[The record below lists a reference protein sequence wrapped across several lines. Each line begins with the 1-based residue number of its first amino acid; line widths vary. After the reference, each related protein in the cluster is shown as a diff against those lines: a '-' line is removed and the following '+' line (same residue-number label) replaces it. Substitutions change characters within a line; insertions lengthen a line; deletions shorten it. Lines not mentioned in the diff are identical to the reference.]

1 MENVCGNKI
10 YSKEL
15 VKNPEKVKIIENVDD
30 LNSVSIENGSS
41 IQAIAFN
48 RRFILLPLIM
58 IIILIFSFLLYNY
71 LLNFIQLLIIQL
83 SSIILSALYPI
94 KNRYFCDNQ
103 TEKLI
108 LDEFLVIESLFPM
121 NSSYID
127 NLERIILNKEKQS
140 FTDDI
145 YQERCSH
152 YSCFDL
158 YRCGLINYN
167 PTNMPKQLKS
177 GQLEEKIKVYIYPR
191 QRYFTKQNSTNHYE
205 YYQTNSLEFNRLLL
219 AIVSSSYYT
228 NDPRRA
234 CLFIPN
240 IDLLN
245 FDNID
250 IDHLKQILLSLP
262 NYRQLNG
269 TNHLLFIMLNNQI
282 SKQNWLKDKRFMIAN
297 GAVDDGNYRLNFD
310 IAIPIYSLFSRL
322 YETVDMKPLPFNEF
336 KIGNIDR
343 KWTIISTQIN
353 SISNEYYLNLLQ
365 RLESFYSNRMIMFG
379 FNCTE
384 FNLPSTDSSLPI
396 QFDVW
401 NRSNWQILSLY
412 KETFICNYDRRMR
425 VRYLDILHD
434 SEFCLIM
441 KSSQTLPLI
450 SDSLMAGCIPVII
463 DDNFVPVFQERID
476 WISISIRIREH
487 SLNNLFDIINSISLE
502 RRQQIRMNALN
513 IWNRYFRTIENITMT
528 TLDIINERVYPR
540 TKDIYTTFE
549 DQFHQ
554 LVPLSFE
561 FFSKGFNYISPKNL
575 NLISNG
581 FTTVILTYNRFE
593 SLNRVIQSV
602 ARVPSC
608 QKILV
613 VWNNQLERP
622 PKKDQWTT
630 VQIPIQIITTKQNK
644 LSNRFY
650 PFNSIETEAIFAIDD
665 DITMLNA
672 DEIEFSYQ
680 TWREFPDR
688 IVGFPSRL
696 HFWNNMTNTWNY
708 DSEWKNKISLIL
720 TGAAFYHKVFNFL

>member
-1 MENVCGNKI
+1 MESKKSAKLIKI
-10 YSKEL
+10 
-15 VKNPEKVKIIENVDD
+15 VDNF
-30 LNSVSIENGSS
+30 NSVRIDEEVPV
-41 IQAIAFN
+41 QTFAFN
-48 RRFILLPLIM
+48 TFLLCSLTIIGVIILLFWFNNWPYLFNFIR
-58 IIILIFSFLLYNY
+58 IIIFQISSHIIFALHFLKDHLFNNNPTENIKD
-71 LLNFIQLLIIQL
+71 LDF
-83 SSIILSALYPI
+83 I
-94 KNRYFCDNQ
+94 KN
-103 TEKLI
+103 L
-108 LDEFLVIESLFPM
+108 FLNNFS
-121 NSSYID
+121 
-127 NLERIILNKEKQS
+127 NLENIILNNNNELLDS
-140 FTDDI
+140 NI
-145 YQERCSH
+145 HRERCSH

-167 PTNMPKQLKS
+167 PTNMPKHLKGNQL
-177 GQLEEKIKVYIYPR
+177 GEKIKVYIYPR
-191 QRYFTKQNSTNHYE
+191 QRYFVKQNLSNYYE

-228 NDPRRA
+228 NKPSKA
-234 CLFIPN
+234 CIFIPN

-245 FDNID
+245 FNHID
-250 IDHLKQILLSLP
+250 TGHLEQILLSLP
-262 NYRQLNG
+262 YYRQLNG
-269 TNHLLFIMLNNQI
+269 TNHLLFVMINNFI
-282 SKQNWLKDKRFMIAN
+282 RKQNWFNNQRFMVAN
-297 GAVDDGNYRLNFD
+297 GAVDDRNYRLNFD
-310 IAIPIYSLFSRL
+310 IAIPIYSLYSRL
-322 YETVDMKPLPFNEF
+322 YETAHFKPLPYDEF
-336 KIGNIDR
+336 KIDNINR
-343 KWTIISTQIN
+343 KWTIVSTQLS
-353 SISNEYYLNLLQ
+353 SISNKNFLNLLQ
-365 RLESFYSNRMIMFG
+365 RQESFYSNRMIMFG

-384 FNLPSTDSSLPI
+384 FSQFNFLSADLLPPFLSR
-396 QFDVW
+396 VW
-401 NRSNWQILSLY
+401 NQSDKKILALY
-412 KETFICNYDRRMR
+412 NETFVCNNDRRMR
-425 VRYLDILHD
+425 IRYLDILHN

-441 KSSQTLPLI
+441 KNTNSLPLI

-476 WISISIRIREH
+476 WLSISIRIREH
-487 SLNNLFDIINSISLE
+487 SLNNLFEIINSISLE
-502 RRQQIRMNALN
+502 RRQQIRMNALK

-540 TKDIYTTFE
+540 TKNIYTTFE

-613 VWNNQLERP
+613 VWNNQMERP
-622 PKKDQWTT
+622 PKKNQWSM
-630 VQIPIQIITTKQNK
+630 VQVPIQVITTKENK

-696 HFWNNMTNTWNY
+696 HFWNNLTNTWNY

-720 TGAAFYHKVFNFL
+720 TGAAFYHKVLLLNY